1 MRESSIFDS
10 GGYLPPA
17 PVAPAP
23 AATKTIEQL
32 TTAAATAAYNASQN
46 LGNGP
51 DAKYDQKQAK
61 LASDA
66 LQAALAEKAKIDQ
79 AAADKAAADK
89 AAADKAAA
97 DKAAADAAA
106 EAERLRL
113 LALAK
118 SRNSG
123 GSRSP
128 VAAVPYIA
136 PVTTPTPPP
145 VPIKTAPIDTVLF
158 NDVPIDSQLY
168 LDLLF
173 ENVGGQELLSISRYD
188 TVNGQDVSYQP
199 IKNLGLI
206 QQEYNPN
213 NLVKLQQTS
222 FNIFNNFSIKFANK
236 IPINTNDPSGNNFNV
251 WIDTDGSIVIE
262 LVHMLNDEQVEVQMA
277 YDGTIYEA
285 GI

>member
-1 MRESSIFDS
+1 MTVDY
-10 GGYLPPA
+10 GYTPP
-17 PVAPAP
+17 PPAPAP
-23 AATKTIEQL
+23 APKTIEQL

-51 DAKYDQKQAK
+51 DAKYDQKQSK

-66 LQAALAEKAKIDQ
+66 LMAALAEKAKID
-79 AAADKAAADK
+79 KAAADK
-89 AAADKAAA
+89 AAAEATAKAEAERIAA
-97 DKAAADAAA
+97 AAA

-113 LALAK
+113 LALAN
-118 SRNSG
+118 SRNSGGSSG

-128 VAAVPYIA
+128 VAAVPYVA
-136 PVTTPTPPP
+136 PVATPTPPP

-188 TVNGQDVSYQP
+188 TVNGQDVSHQP

-222 FNIFNNFSIKFANK
+222 FNIFNNFSIKLANK
-236 IPINTNDPSGNNFNV
+236 IPINTNDPSGNNSNV

>member
-1 MRESSIFDS
+1 MTADY
-10 GGYLPPA
+10 GYTPSPPA
-17 PVAPAP
+17 PAPVP
-23 AATKTIEQL
+23 KTIEQL

-66 LQAALAEKAKIDQ
+66 LQAALAEKAKID
-79 AAADKAAADK
+79 KAAADK
-89 AAADKAAA
+89 AAAEAAA
-97 DKAAADAAA
+97 KAEAERLAAAA

-113 LALAK
+113 LALANSKK
-118 SRNSG
+118 SVGG
-123 GSRSP
+123 GSQTATTT
-128 VAAVPYIA
+128 VAAIPYVA
-136 PVTTPTPPP
+136 PAASPPP
-145 VPIKTAPIDTVLF
+145 PPPPIKTAPIDTVLF
-158 NDVPIDSQLY
+158 NDSPIDSQLY

-222 FNIFNNFSIKFANK
+222 FNIFNNFSIKLANK
-236 IPINTNDPSGNNFNV
+236 IPINTNDPSGNNSNV

>member
-1 MRESSIFDS
+1 MYDATGGGSST
-10 GGYLPPA
+10 PTP
-17 PVAPAP
+17 APAP
-23 AATKTIEQL
+23 KTIEQL

-66 LQAALAEKAKIDQ
+66 LMAALAEKATND
-79 AAADKAAADK
+79 AADKAAADK
-89 AAADKAAA
+89 AAAIAAA
-97 DKAAADAAA
+97 KAEAERLAAAA

-113 LALAK
+113 LALAN

-123 GSRSP
+123 GSSGGSKSP
-128 VAAVPYIA
+128 VAAVPYVA
-136 PVTTPTPPP
+136 PVATPTPPP

-222 FNIFNNFSIKFANK
+222 FNIFNNFSIKLANK

>member
-1 MRESSIFDS
+1 MRDS
-10 GGYLPPA
+10 MTADYGYTPPPPVPAPA
-17 PVAPAP
+17 PVP
-23 AATKTIEQL
+23 KTIEQL
-32 TTAAATAAYNASQN
+32 TQTAAETAYWASQN
-46 LGNGP
+46 TGNGP

-66 LQAALAEKAKIDQ
+66 LMAALAEKAKNDSAASRQ
-79 AAADKAAADK
+79 MADEAAAKAK
-89 AAADKAAA
+89 AE
-97 DKAAADAAA
+97 ADAAA
-106 EAERLRL
+106 
-113 LALAK
+113 ALAAAQAA
-118 SRNSG
+118 SYG
-123 GSRSP
+123 GGVS
-128 VAAVPYIA
+128 AVPY
-136 PVTTPTPPP
+136 TPRPTSTPPP
-145 VPIKTAPIDTVLF
+145 PPPIKTAPIDTVLF

-222 FNIFNNFSIKFANK
+222 LNIFNNFSIKLSNK
-236 IPINTNDPSGNNFNV
+236 IPINTNDPSGNNSNV

>member
-1 MRESSIFDS
+1 MREPTIFDS
-10 GGYLPPA
+10 GGYSPPA
-17 PVAPAP
+17 SVPAQPTAAPQ
-23 AATKTIEQL
+23 TIEQL
-32 TTAAATAAYNASQN
+32 QATAAKTAIDAANN
-46 LGNGP
+46 WGNGP
-51 DAKYDQKQAK
+51 DAKHDQAVN
-61 LASDA
+61 AA
-66 LQAALAEKAKIDQ
+66 AQAALKSALDAQ
-79 AAADKAAADK
+79 AAADKAAAK
-89 AAADKAAA
+89 
-97 DKAAADAAA
+97 KAAADAKAKADADAA
-106 EAERLRL
+106 A
-113 LALAK
+113 ALAAAQAK
-118 SRNSG
+118 SYSG
-123 GSRSP
+123 GVS
-128 VAAVPYIA
+128 AVPYT
-136 PVTTPTPPP
+136 PRPTPPP
-145 VPIKTAPIDTVLF
+145 PPPPPIKTAPIDTVLF

-222 FNIFNNFSIKFANK
+222 LNIFNNFSIKLSNK
-236 IPINTNDPSGNNFNV
+236 IPINTNDPSGNNSNV